1 MASMVKR
8 PVPDRDSS
16 EDELQEMFHKFHITD
31 TTASLLQEEGYT
43 SIKLLENLGT
53 LGPDAVNEI
62 SGLRGAQKA
71 AVKAMLKALV
81 PDEGDTNLRPP
92 PYSSFE
98 EVNLSSQP
106 PPCTC
111 FAFNQTATLFVPLVL
126 GGPPFN
132 LQSWGGGAG
141 GRVWNKIKYCRQKV
155 KWIICPG
162 RQFKNSSLPSNW
174 MVPLLRWV
182 FLLASSFLY
191 LKIWFVSTIFSI
203 TNSELKKIMYT
214 VLTLVHGTGIVCSP
228 RMRLIKLLKS
238 QQYTGRVYPGT
249 SIQQQCHTKH
259 VAPVT

>member
-81 PDEGDTNLRPP
+81 PDEGDTSLRPP

-111 FAFNQTATLFVPLVL
+111 FA
-126 GGPPFN
+126 
-132 LQSWGGGAG
+132 
-141 GRVWNKIKYCRQKV
+141 
-155 KWIICPG
+155 
-162 RQFKNSSLPSNW
+162 
-174 MVPLLRWV
+174 V
-182 FLLASSFLY
+182 FLICRHVVRIDDKLPPLA
-191 LKIWFVSTIFSI
+191 KKHSI
-203 TNSELKKIMYT
+203 
-214 VLTLVHGTGIVCSP
+214 LTTMIY
-228 RMRLIKLLKS
+228 I
-238 QQYTGRVYPGT
+238 
-249 SIQQQCHTKH
+249 
-259 VAPVT
+259 